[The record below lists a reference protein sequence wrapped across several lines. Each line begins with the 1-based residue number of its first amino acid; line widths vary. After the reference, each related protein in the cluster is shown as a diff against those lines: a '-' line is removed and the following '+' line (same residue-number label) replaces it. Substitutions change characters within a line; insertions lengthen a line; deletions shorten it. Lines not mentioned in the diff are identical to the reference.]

1 MRTLSELPAIGY
13 GTLSTIVSLGYNKKE
28 LENYCRGIIS
38 NFSNDMESLVRYYI
52 KELDLEIEIEGM
64 YFDALSN
71 SMYMYVEE
79 NEVGIIQ
86 PTCLQTDN
94 DIVFTK
100 GKFSE
105 FLVKKRMLGVK
116 LNLKEQRGLMDKE
129 EAIAYVKQLAPKSTF
144 QGILNKFISKVRVRY
159 EKIKTGKWTKLNKIN
174 YKSNINTSMIECY
187 FLTRTEK
194 ALYFYRY
201 FFHNLYCVAIARR
214 CDEEECFKQY
224 LKYLY
229 LRSNYAILYANVLTG
244 EEMYML

>member
-1 MRTLSELPAIGY
+1 MRTLSELPKSGY
-13 GTLSTIVSLGYNKKE
+13 GTLSTTVCLVYNKKE

-38 NFSNDMESLVRYYI
+38 TFSNDMESLVRYYT
-52 KELDLEIEIEGM
+52 KELDLDTEIEEM

-71 SMYMYVEE
+71 SMYMYVEK

-94 DIVFTK
+94 DMVFTK

-105 FLVKKRMLGVK
+105 FLVKKRMLGVT
-116 LNLKEQRGLMDKE
+116 LHLKEQKGLMAKE
-129 EAIAYVKQLAPKSTF
+129 EAVAYVKQLAPKSTL

-159 EKIKTGKWTKLNKIN
+159 EKIKKGKWTKLDKIN

-194 ALYFYRY
+194 ELYFYRY
-201 FFHNLYCVAIARR
+201 YFHNLYCVGVASR

-229 LRSNYAILYANVLTG
+229 LRSNYVILYANELTG